1 MDKIIKVVAL
11 ANHHNLIS
19 EIEEVG
25 SADIGEPDCKLINPF
40 VINTESGQITLEP
53 FLGTLTRETIFMM
66 GSDKILTLVDPTP
79 HLLLKYEDLLAP
91 PALPPATPIE
101 E

>member
-1 MDKIIKVVAL
+1 MAKEVKILAL
-11 ANHHNLIS
+11 ANRQILIS
-19 EIEEVG
+19 EIEVVG

-40 VINTESGQITLEP
+40 IVKSDKTLEP
-53 FLGTLTRETIFMM
+53 FLNGYTKDSTLMM

-79 HLLLKYEDLLAP
+79 QLLLKYEDLLSP
-91 PALPPATPIE
+91 PLLPATPIE

>member
-1 MDKIIKVVAL
+1 MEKVIKVIAL

-40 VINTESGQITLEP
+40 IINTTSGKNVHA
-53 FLGTLTRETIFMM
+53 REMVVLAINF
-66 GSDKILTLVDPTP
+66 PPYP
-79 HLLLKYEDLLAP
+79 H
-91 PALPPATPIE
+91 
-101 E
+101 

>member
-1 MDKIIKVVAL
+1 MEKTIKVIAL
-11 ANHHNLIS
+11 TTTQQILIS
-19 EIEEVG
+19 EVIQV
-25 SADIGEPDCKLINPF
+25 AAMDIGEPDCKLINPF
-40 VINTESGQITLEP
+40 VITKDKTLEP
-53 FLGTLTRETIFMM
+53 FLGSVTRETTFMM

-79 HLLLKYEDLLAP
+79 QLLLKYEDLLAP